1 MRLKI
6 PSPLAIA
13 LTLSAFVFFCAWVT
27 TSPEGNVVGYGL
39 DLLDYWYSGF
49 WSLTG
54 FTMQMVMI
62 LVLGHMLAL
71 SPVVE
76 RFAFWFIKRFDSG
89 PKATAAVALATLLVS
104 FLNWG
109 LGLIFGAVLARKM
122 GEYAKGN
129 QMNLN
134 YPLVGAAGYC
144 GLMFWHGGLSG
155 SAPLAVA
162 KEGHHLVE
170 ELGVISTSSTIF
182 SSSNMLVVLCMLV
195 LLPAVV
201 WWLAKRGGASAEK
214 LLPTAKTEY
223 KSGGKSKVKLNG
235 LMLVFGIIMV
245 LFALVK
251 WMKVY
256 SNTGDF
262 FGALNLDFINF
273 GLFGLVLIFMS
284 NLQNFQV
291 ALDDA
296 VLSASGILVQFPLYA
311 GTMGIMKD
319 SGLMV
324 QVADWF
330 VAISDENTFPLFT
343 FISAGVVNLFV
354 PSGGGQWM
362 VQGPVIVEAA
372 NALKVP
378 YEKCIMALS
387 YGDELTNMIQP
398 FWALPLLGITGL
410 KARDLLPYTA
420 KLMLVG
426 LAVYGAAVLLF

>member
-1 MRLKI
+1 MRFKI

-13 LTLSAFVFFCAWVT
+13 LALSAFVFFCAWAT
-27 TSPEGNVVGYGL
+27 TAPEGHFIGYGL

-49 WSLTG
+49 WSLIG

-71 SPVVE
+71 SPAIE
-76 RFAFWFIKRFDSG
+76 RFVFWFIRRFDSG
-89 PKATAAVALATLLVS
+89 PRATAAVALATLLVS

-122 GEYAKGN
+122 GEYARTNGMK
-129 QMNLN
+129 LN

-162 KEGHHLVE
+162 KEGHHLAD
-170 ELGVISTSSTIF
+170 ELGVISTASTIF
-182 SSSNMLVVLCMLV
+182 SSSNLSVVVCMLV
-195 LLPAVV
+195 LLPMVV
-201 WWLAKRGGASAEK
+201 WWLARRGEGSPHK
-214 LLPTAKTEY
+214 LLPSTKVEN
-223 KSGGKSKVKLNG
+223 SGSKKSKVKLNG
-235 LMLVFGIIMV
+235 LMLAFGIAMV
-245 LFALVK
+245 LFTVVK
-251 WMKVY
+251 WIKVY
-256 SNTGDF
+256 HNTDDF

-273 GLFGLVLIFMS
+273 GLFGLVLIFMA
-284 NLQNFQV
+284 NVQNFQV

-324 QVADWF
+324 QLADWF
-330 VAISDENTFPLFT
+330 VSISNEHTFPLFT

-372 NALKVP
+372 TVLKVP
-378 YEKCIMALS
+378 FEKCIMALS

-426 LAVYGAAVLLF
+426 LAVYGTAVLLF